1 MFSKPD
7 AAFLA
12 FSLFRKQHQLLH
24 VFLVRTHADEHAYA
38 YTKIAEIK
46 HHNIYALDATRI
58 R

>member
-12 FSLFRKQHQLLH
+12 FSLLSKQHQLLH
-24 VFLVRTHADEHAYA
+24 VDTCSRTRIRVH
-38 YTKIAEIK
+38 KIAELK
-46 HHNIYALDATRI
+46 CHNIYALDATRI